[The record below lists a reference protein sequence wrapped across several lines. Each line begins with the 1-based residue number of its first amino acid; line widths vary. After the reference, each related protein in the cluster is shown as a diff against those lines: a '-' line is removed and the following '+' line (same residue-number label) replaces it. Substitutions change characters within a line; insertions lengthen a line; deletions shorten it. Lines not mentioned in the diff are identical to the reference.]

1 MLRVLLPWLALLGVG
16 LAGLAQAQYCDQP
29 FAPARGN
36 WEWQY
41 RVSGANPS
49 TYSLRK
55 VGIGNTSFVQV
66 RQTSEGKEET
76 KYRCTA
82 EGIAPA
88 EVGGSGSVRAADMGG
103 QAASYELEVVKVT
116 GVSVADYDSW
126 EIGNSWKLVMEIKG
140 TGQQGIIRY
149 NISGTLESTY
159 KVVAQEAIITPAGKF
174 SAYKLQTTF
183 ATRIRATAG
192 PITIPFN
199 FDTEGTSW
207 YAEGVGM
214 VRSIQKARSGENITE
229 LVALKK
235 Q

>member
-1 MLRVLLPWLALLGVG
+1 MLRVLLFWVALLGVS
-16 LAGLAQAQYCDQP
+16 LAQAQYCDQP

-49 TYSLRK
+49 NYSLRK
-55 VGIGNTSFVQV
+55 TGISNTNFVQV
-66 RQTSEGKEET
+66 RQTGDGKEET

-82 EGIAPA
+82 EGIAPV
-88 EVGGSGSVRAADMGG
+88 ELGGSGNIRAADAGG
-103 QAASYELEVVKVT
+103 QAASYDLEVVKVT
-116 GVSVADYDSW
+116 GVSVPDYDSW
-126 EIGNSWKLVMEIKG
+126 EIGNSWKLVIEIKG
-140 TGQQGIIRY
+140 TGQQGPIRY

-159 KVVAQEAIITPAGKF
+159 KVVAQEAITTPAGKF
-174 SAYKLQTTF
+174 NAYKLQTTF
-183 ATRIRATAG
+183 ATKIRASAG

-214 VRSIQKARSGENITE
+214 VRSIQKARNGENITE

-235 Q
+235 

>member
-1 MLRVLLPWLALLGVG
+1 MLRLLLLGLALSGF
-16 LAGLAQAQYCDQP
+16 ALAQAQYCDQP

-41 RVSGANPS
+41 RVTGANPN

-55 VGIGNTSFVQV
+55 TAINNGNFVQV
-66 RQTSEGKEET
+66 RQTPDGKEET

-82 EGIAPA
+82 EGIAPI
-88 EVGGSGSVRAADMGG
+88 EIGGSGNVRAADAGG
-103 QAASYELEVVKVT
+103 QGASYDLEVVKVT
-116 GVSVADYDSW
+116 GVSVPDYDTW
-126 EIGNSWKLVMEIKG
+126 EIGNSWKLVIEVKG
-140 TGQQGIIRY
+140 TGQQGPIRY
-149 NISGTLESTY
+149 NISGTLETTY
-159 KVVAQEAIITPAGKF
+159 KVVTQEAIATPAGKF

-183 ATRIRATAG
+183 ATKIRATAG

-214 VRSIQKARSGENITE
+214 VRNIQKTRNGENITE

-235 Q
+235 